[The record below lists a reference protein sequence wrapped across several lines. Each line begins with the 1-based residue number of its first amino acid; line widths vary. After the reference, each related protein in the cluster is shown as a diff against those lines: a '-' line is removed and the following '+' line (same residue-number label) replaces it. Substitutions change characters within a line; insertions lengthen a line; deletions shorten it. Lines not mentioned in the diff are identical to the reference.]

1 MLWQLDDW
9 VLCRIYNK
17 KGVIEKFNSHDQK
30 QNKFVSSDVDEHET
44 KPNINMVGDDQLYMD
59 TSESVPRLHTDSSG
73 SEHVTS
79 PDVTCCD
86 KEVQSEPKLWNDLAL
101 GLKDDTF
108 DFEFGNFMDNMNNN
122 FIGYDAFA
130 PQVQYQ
136 NQMNQL
142 SPLQDMFMFLQKPF

>member
-44 KPNINMVGDDQLYMD
+44 KPNISMVGDDQLYMD
-59 TSESVPRLHTDSSG
+59 TSESVHRLHTDSSE

-79 PDVTCCD
+79 PDVTGVSTSPARGWCTSTVWIC
-86 KEVQSEPKLWNDLAL
+86 VSS
-101 GLKDDTF
+101 T
-108 DFEFGNFMDNMNNN
+108 
-122 FIGYDAFA
+122 
-130 PQVQYQ
+130 
-136 NQMNQL
+136 L
-142 SPLQDMFMFLQKPF
+142 SGSATRSG